1 MKITKRRVTKRNRIK
16 RKYSKKRTKTRHSR
30 KRVFSKKRRK
40 TIKKKKRGGMGLFGN
55 LKDEYNKYKTNKKE
69 KKVEELKE
77 DKNKIFEYIDELKNY
92 TKLKDIKKMLLT
104 LRKKLK
110 TKFAREKI
118 NDVIN
123 KNIMA
128 LNDQWRLIKQA
139 EKMYG
144 GEQNPPWRPKLLD
157 AAANQN
163 KTNYKDWGNHE
174 VPQANELTQTI
185 ENNQQNN
192 DIINNK
198 KNIYD
203 NILEKMKSTIATEFE
218 EEMKK
223 YK

>member
-16 RKYSKKRTKTRHSR
+16 RKYSRKRTKTRHSR

-40 TIKKKKRGGMGLFGN
+40 TIKKKKRGGMGLGYF
-55 LKDEYNKYKTNKKE
+55 KDKYNKYKANKKE
-69 KKVEELKE
+69 KKVEQLEE
-77 DKNKIFEYIDELKNY
+77 DKNKIFEYID
-92 TKLKDIKKMLLT
+92 TLKDYKNLENDKYKSSMLT
-104 LRKKLK
+104 LIKKLK
-110 TKFAREKI
+110 TNFAIEKF
-118 NDVIN
+118 NSVIN
-123 KNIMA
+123 KNIMT
-128 LNDQWRLIKQA
+128 LKDQLRLIKQA

-144 GEQNPPWRPKLLD
+144 GEQCRPGLLNL
-157 AAANQN
+157 AAIQN
-163 KTNYKDWGNHE
+163 KTNYQDWGDLE

-198 KNIYD
+198 KKIYD

>member
-1 MKITKRRVTKRNRIK
+1 MTKRRITKRNRIK

-40 TIKKKKRGGMGLFGN
+40 TIKKKKRGGMGLGYF
-55 LKDEYNKYKTNKKE
+55 KDKYNKYKANKKE
-69 KKVEELKE
+69 KKVEQLEE
-77 DKNKIFEYIDELKNY
+77 DKNKIVEYINTLKDYNNLYKYQRTMLPLIKELKTNFAIEQ
-92 TKLKDIKKMLLT
+92 IKS
-104 LRKKLK
+104 
-110 TKFAREKI
+110 
-118 NDVIN
+118 VIN
-123 KNIMA
+123 KNIMT
-128 LNDQWRLIKQA
+128 LKDKLRLIKQA